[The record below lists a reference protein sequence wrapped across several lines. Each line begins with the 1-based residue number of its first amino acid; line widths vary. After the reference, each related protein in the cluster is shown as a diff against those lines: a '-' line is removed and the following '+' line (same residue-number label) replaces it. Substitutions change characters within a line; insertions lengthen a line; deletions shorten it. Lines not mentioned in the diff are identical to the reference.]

1 MIEIP
6 RFSADELKD
15 ILPLFAQNG
24 VSVDCTAVTTGVH
37 RYGGVTEYLL
47 EVEEAELVQSLTLL
61 MDHFGIAPELTE
73 PFEGSCP
80 ACETDVKGA
89 VECPD
94 CGLSLS
100 VGTPETSRQHPFY
113 AFLESKGLLPNAA
126 AET

>member
-6 RFSADELKD
+6 QFSADELKS
-15 ILPLFAQNG
+15 IIPLFGQNG
-24 VSVDCTAVTTGVH
+24 VAMDFTGVTTQVSGH
-37 RYGGVTEYLL
+37 RGVTEYLL
-47 EVEEAELVQSLTLL
+47 LVEEADLLQSLTLL

-80 ACETDVKGA
+80 ACESVVAGS
-89 VECPD
+89 VECPE

-113 AFLESKGLLPNAA
+113 AFLESKGLLPGVAA
-126 AET
+126 DS

>member
-6 RFSADELKD
+6 QFSADELKD
-15 ILPLFAQNG
+15 IIPLFGQNG
-24 VSVDCTAVTTGVH
+24 VALDFTALTTHVTGH
-37 RYGGVTEYLL
+37 RAVTEYLL
-47 EVEEAELVQSLTLL
+47 LVEEADLLQSLTLL

-80 ACETDVKGA
+80 ACESVVAGS
-89 VECPD
+89 VECPE

-113 AFLESKGLLPNAA
+113 AFLESKGLLPGVAA
-126 AET
+126 DS